1 MPKNLKN
8 HEKSE
13 KMATAF
19 SAALSCTC
27 RCCCCME
34 FGNRT
39 DLKGETR

>member
-27 RCCCCME
+27 RCGCME

-39 DLKGETR
+39 YLKGETR